1 MSLEAL
7 IPRAQL
13 LGDDAVRKARD
24 EILNRN
30 DPPPGVRAEAIDGG
44 IVLTGKRLRR
54 RLITDPELRNYAR

>member
-7 IPRAQL
+7 ISRAQL

-30 DPPPGVRAEAIDGG
+30 DPPPGVRVEAIDGG
-44 IVLTGKRLRR
+44 IVLTGKRLRH